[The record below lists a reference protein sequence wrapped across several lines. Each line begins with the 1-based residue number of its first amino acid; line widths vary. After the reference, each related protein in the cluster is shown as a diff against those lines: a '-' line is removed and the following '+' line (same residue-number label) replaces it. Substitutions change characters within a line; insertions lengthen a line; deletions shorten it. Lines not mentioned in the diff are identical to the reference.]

1 LENGNLLAGQVESL
15 LFVAGDDGLTA
26 KQLSELTE
34 SDREA
39 VERALAQVDEACR
52 LEGRGLR
59 VVELAG
65 TFRLATKPEH
75 ADAVRRLL
83 ENPTSQALTQAS
95 LEVLAIIAYR
105 QPITRVEVEEIRGVK
120 SERPIQT
127 LVTRGL
133 VKEAGRAQG
142 TGRAILYGT
151 TDIFLDYFGLASLE
165 DLPPLAGRDDEA
177 ADEEM
182 DLFMTSFTETFDEEG
197 SEE

>member
-1 LENGNLLAGQVESL
+1 MENGNQLAGQVESL

-26 KQLSELTE
+26 KQLAELTGTDKE
-34 SDREA
+34 D
-39 VERALAQVDEACR
+39 VERALAQIAEMCR
-52 LEGRGLR
+52 TEGRGLR

-65 TFRLATKPEH
+65 TFRLATKQEH

-83 ENPTSQALTQAS
+83 ENPTTQALTQAS

-127 LVTRGL
+127 LVSRGL
-133 VKEAGRAQG
+133 VKEAGRAEG

-151 TDIFLDYFGLASLE
+151 TDAFLDHFGLASLQ
-165 DLPPLAGRDDEA
+165 DLPPLNETGDEA

-182 DLFMTSFTETFDEEG
+182 DLFMSNFTEAFDEEG
-197 SEE
+197 TDE

>member
-1 LENGNLLAGQVESL
+1 MENGNQLAGQVESL

-26 KQLSELTE
+26 KQLAELTGTDKE
-34 SDREA
+34 D
-39 VERALAQVDEACR
+39 VERALAQIAEMCR
-52 LEGRGLR
+52 TEGRGLQ

-65 TFRLATKPEH
+65 TFRLATKQEH

-83 ENPTSQALTQAS
+83 ENPTTQALTQAS

-127 LVTRGL
+127 LVSRGL
-133 VKEAGRAQG
+133 VKEAGRAEG

-151 TDIFLDYFGLASLE
+151 TDAFLDHFGLASLQ
-165 DLPPLAGRDDEA
+165 DLPPLNETGDEA

-182 DLFMTSFTETFDEEG
+182 DLFMSNFTEAFDEEG
-197 SEE
+197 TDE

>member
-1 LENGNLLAGQVESL
+1 MENGNLLAGQVESL

-39 VERALAQVDEACR
+39 VERALAQIDEACR

-127 LVTRGL
+127 LVARGL

>member
-1 LENGNLLAGQVESL
+1 MENGNQLAGQVESL

-26 KQLSELTE
+26 KQLAGLTGT
-34 SDREA
+34 DKEA
-39 VERALAQVDEACR
+39 VERALAQVAEACR
-52 LEGRGLR
+52 HEDRGLR

-65 TFRLATKPEH
+65 TFRLATKQEH

-83 ENPTSQALTQAS
+83 ENPTTQALTQAS

-127 LVTRGL
+127 LVSRGL
-133 VKEAGRAQG
+133 VKEAGRAEG

-151 TDIFLDYFGLASLE
+151 TDTFLDHFGLASLD
-165 DLPPLAGRDDEA
+165 DLPPLNDAGEEA

-182 DLFMTSFTETFDEEG
+182 DLFMSNFTEAFDEEG
-197 SEE
+197 TEE

>member
-1 LENGNLLAGQVESL
+1 MENGNLLAAQVESL

-39 VERALAQVDEACR
+39 VERALAQIDEACR

-127 LVTRGL
+127 LVARGL

>member
-1 LENGNLLAGQVESL
+1 MENGNQLAGQVESL

-26 KQLSELTE
+26 KQLAGLTGTDKE
-34 SDREA
+34 D
-39 VERALAQVDEACR
+39 VERAIAQISEASR
-52 LEGRGLR
+52 PEGRGLR

-65 TFRLATKPEH
+65 TFRLATKQEH

-83 ENPTSQALTQAS
+83 ENPTTQALTQAS

-127 LVTRGL
+127 LVSRGL
-133 VKEAGRAQG
+133 VKEAGRAEG

-151 TDIFLDYFGLASLE
+151 TDTFLDHFGLASLK
-165 DLPPLAGRDDEA
+165 DLPPLNDAGDEA

-182 DLFMTSFTETFDEEG
+182 DLFMSNFTEAFDEEG
-197 SEE
+197 TDE

>member
-1 LENGNLLAGQVESL
+1 MENGNLLAGQVESL

-39 VERALAQVDEACR
+39 VERALAQIDEACR

-127 LVTRGL
+127 LVARGL

-151 TDIFLDYFGLASLE
+151 TDIFLDYFGLASLD

-177 ADEEM
+177 ADEEL